1 MGYVRQTTSFTFRIG
16 MFYVFKFTGQ
26 YWYMKESSELDVEDS
41 DHNLDDGQIVEQEEE
56 DI

>member
-16 MFYVFKFTGQ
+16 MFYVSKFTGQ

-41 DHNLDDGQIVEQEEE
+41 DHNLDDGQIVEQEED